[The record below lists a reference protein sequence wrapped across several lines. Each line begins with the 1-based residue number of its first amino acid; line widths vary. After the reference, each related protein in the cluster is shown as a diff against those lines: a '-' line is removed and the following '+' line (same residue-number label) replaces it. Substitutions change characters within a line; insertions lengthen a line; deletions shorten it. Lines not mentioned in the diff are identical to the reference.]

1 MQGRLDMVPRKLV
14 RLSLM
19 SVDEHELCSVY
30 IDGMTDRFGNC
41 TVLNM
46 SLNMI
51 LCVSLH
57 SRT

>member
-1 MQGRLDMVPRKLV
+1 ML
-14 RLSLM
+14 
-19 SVDEHELCSVY
+19 SVDEHDLCSVY
-30 IDGMTDRFGNC
+30 IDGMTDRVGNC

-51 LCVSLH
+51 LCVSVY